1 MKSSPYNKD
10 LLLYKAVDMLACKI
24 CIWEPKDKNT
34 IDSVTPDDD
43 KCLVLRECQ
52 SIEIEESYKKLI
64 GTATVKFPRG
74 TIIKR
79 TLTKNDIEEDGT
91 STVYTERLAD
101 GTITEKRAGYSTAK
115 PSDFKVGQRIRI
127 YLGYYRLP
135 SDGKSFKD
143 KKEMQE
149 TLDKAATSHRPMF
162 DGYITKCSVSTPI
175 EIKCENLAS
184 NLKRKNCRKITTG
197 KNAKVNDFLKAG
209 GKYDLLKG
217 TGLKLHP
224 DTIKCDINIGK
235 VQLSEDLTIAD
246 LLTEWSKYKLYCFIR
261 TDDNGVPYLKVGR
274 SYFSTKTAE
283 SIVNQDQSERGTI
296 LQFDY
301 HVAEDGLTLMN
312 TDPRYLAVSA
322 EGFKFES
329 DSNGRQKEIKYS
341 ITIRLNPE
349 WKGTSDTKHKKFQLL
364 NETRLSKKS
373 LKLGAVPKSKTKDRV
388 DLSQYTVIPYTSSR
402 IGITEDQLI
411 KEAEAYFEGYNM
423 NGIEGT
429 ITVFGDHHFESGMKV
444 ELLDKRQPEKNGWYL
459 IDEVNTRFGV
469 DGYRQTLK
477 LPYCIARPEKE
488 K

>member
-1 MKSSPYNKD
+1 MKSSPYNES
-10 LLLYKAVDMLACKI
+10 LLLDKAVDILTCKI
-24 CIWEPKDKNT
+24 LVWEPEDKT
-34 IDSVTPDDD
+34 KIDTDDPADD

-64 GTATVKFPRG
+64 GIASVKFPRG

-79 TLTKNDIEEDGT
+79 TLTKNDIDEDGT
-91 STVYTERLAD
+91 TTVYTERLAD
-101 GTITEKRAGYSTAK
+101 GTITEKRAGYSTAQ

-127 YLGYYRLP
+127 YLGYYR
-135 SDGKSFKD
+135 DTGKVFKD
-143 KKEMQE
+143 SKERQDAM
-149 TLDKAATSHRPMF
+149 DAAAMAHKPMF

-197 KNAKVNDFLKAG
+197 KDAKVNDFLKEG

-224 DTIKCDINIGK
+224 DTVKCDINIGK
-235 VQLSEDLTIAD
+235 VQLSEDLTVAD
-246 LLTEWSKYKLYCFIR
+246 LLTEWSKYKLYCFVR
-261 TDDNGVPYLKVGR
+261 TEDGVPYIKVGR
-274 SYFSTKTAE
+274 SYFSAKTAE
-283 SIVNQDQSERGTI
+283 SIVNQDQSERGTT

-312 TDPRYLAVSA
+312 TDPRFLAVSA
-322 EGFKFES
+322 EGFKYEPGS
-329 DSNGRQKEIKYS
+329 QGSTKEVKYS

-349 WKGTSDTKHKKFQLL
+349 WEGTHDTKHKKFQLL
-364 NETRLSKKS
+364 NETKLSKKS
-373 LKLGAVPKSKTKDRV
+373 LKLGAVPKSQTKDKV
-388 DLSQYTVIPYTSSR
+388 DLSQYTVIPYTSNH

-411 KEAEAYFEGYNM
+411 KEAEAYFDGYNM

-429 ITVFGDHHFESGMKV
+429 ITVFGDHNFESGMKV
-444 ELLDKRQPEKNGWYL
+444 ELLDIRQPEKNGWYL
-459 IDEVNTRFGV
+459 IEEVNTKFGV
-469 DGYRQTLK
+469 NGYRQTLK

-488 K
+488 E

>member
-1 MKSSPYNKD
+1 MKSSPYKKD
-10 LLLYKAVDMLACKI
+10 LLLDKAVDILACKI
-24 CIWEPKDKNT
+24 LIWEPEDKT
-34 IDSVTPDDD
+34 KIDAGDPDDD

-64 GTATVKFPRG
+64 GTASVKFPRG

-79 TLTKNDIEEDGT
+79 TLTKNDIDEDGT
-91 STVYTERLAD
+91 TTVYTERLAD
-101 GTITEKRAGYSTAK
+101 GTITEKRAGYSTAQ

-127 YLGYYRLP
+127 YLGYYRG
-135 SDGKSFKD
+135 DGNKVFKD
-143 KKEMQE
+143 AKERQDAM
-149 TLDKAATSHRPMF
+149 DAAAVAHKPMF

-197 KNAKVNDFLKAG
+197 KNAKVNDFLKEG

-224 DTIKCDINIGK
+224 DTAKCDINIGK

-261 TDDNGVPYLKVGR
+261 TENGVPYIKVGR
-274 SYFSTKTAE
+274 SYFSAKTAE
-283 SIVNQDQSERGTI
+283 SIVNQDQSVRGTL

-312 TDPRYLAVSA
+312 TDPRFLAVSA
-322 EGFKFES
+322 EGFKYEPGS
-329 DSNGRQKEIKYS
+329 QGSTKEVKYS

-349 WKGTSDTKHKKFQLL
+349 WEGTHDTKHKKFQLL
-364 NETRLSKKS
+364 NETKLSKKS
-373 LKLGAVPKSKTKDRV
+373 LKLGAVPKSQTKDKV
-388 DLSQYTVIPYTSSR
+388 DLSQYTVIPYTSNH

-429 ITVFGDHHFESGMKV
+429 ITVFGDYNFESGMKV

-459 IDEVNTRFGV
+459 IEEVNTKFGV
-469 DGYRQTLK
+469 NGYRQTLK

-488 K
+488 E